1 MLELG
6 ACVRLLGKCHPLG
19 CDRMQQAKTKVAH
32 FAKGTGRS
40 DRKTFSLAATVTLNF
55 PRVFDNAFWSMPCFL
70 LFSKLNECRAPE
82 KPVASYE
89 QQLVFHFVQFE
100 VIRVFSAM
108 CLWLVL
114 SHRHK
119 RQFDAVPQS
128 CVQFSCCVPVVH
140 TLDHLHHR

>member
-1 MLELG
+1 MREVCRG
-6 ACVRLLGKCHPLG
+6 SAIPWAVTACSRQRPRWHISPRAQAEVTVRPFPWLQH
-19 CDRMQQAKTKVAH
+19 
-32 FAKGTGRS
+32 
-40 DRKTFSLAATVTLNF
+40 VTLIF
-55 PRVFDNAFWSMPCFL
+55 PRVFDNAFLSMPCFL
-70 LFSKLNECRAPE
+70 LFSKLNDGRAPE
-82 KPVASYE
+82 KPVASCE
-89 QQLVFHFVQFE
+89 QQLVFQFVQFE

-140 TLDHLHHR
+140 TLDHLHRH